1 MIQLRWLFIFCTHY
15 FSKWISFER
24 ISDQA
29 SASTVLRRLPF
40 YLYRDIIG
48 CKKWKGVCMKK
59 ETYLSL
65 HPVIFL
71 YGWNPDFSCLNLWS
85 FKEFWADRWFCETT
99 WFNNGSRQGW
109 LRDILWE
116 ISPTQSVSTNLFICF
131 PDSDCLTGNFLFPLY
146 EAGSVNS
153 PLYLHG
159 ADFIKSS
166 FSCYNYFAGR
176 PLLASFSTPS
186 LRQRYLASSSI
197 ALLLLTALSLLFLG
211 IVLYKTL
218 RLRKAQARA

>member
-1 MIQLRWLFIFCTHY
+1 MIQLWCLFHLLHTL

-59 ETYLSL
+59 KPIYLYM
-65 HPVIFL
+65 PVIFL
-71 YGWNPDFSCLNLWS
+71 YGWNPNISCLNLWS
-85 FKEFWADRWFCETT
+85 FKEFWVDRWFCETT
-99 WFNNGSRQGW
+99 WFNNGSRQSW
-109 LRDILWE
+109 LCDILWE
-116 ISPTQSVSTNLFICF
+116 ISTTQSVSINLFICF

-153 PLYLHG
+153 TLYLYG

-166 FSCYNYFAGR
+166 
-176 PLLASFSTPS
+176 
-186 LRQRYLASSSI
+186 
-197 ALLLLTALSLLFLG
+197 LLLL
-211 IVLYKTL
+211 
-218 RLRKAQARA
+218 